1 MSPVKFTGNGKL
13 PSLLDEFM
21 GRDMDELFNFNRN
34 WPGITRSQVGT
45 LVPAVNIR
53 EDAEGYQIDVAAPG
67 LTKENFNLSLHNGKL
82 TIATQQQQ
90 RNEEHDQQG
99 QYTKQEFSF
108 HAFSRSFWLP
118 DTCQQDQIQARYEN
132 GILHIAL
139 PKKEEAKPKAP
150 TQIQIK

>member
-1 MSPVKFTGNGKL
+1 MSLVKFNGNGQL

-45 LVPAVNIR
+45 LVPAVNIK
-53 EDAEGYQIDVAAPG
+53 EDTEGYQIDVAAPG
-67 LTKENFNLSLHNGKL
+67 LKKEHFKLSLHNGKL
-82 TIATQQQQ
+82 TVSTQQQ
-90 RNEEHDQQG
+90 DQQEEKNERG
-99 QYTKQEFSF
+99 YYTKQEFSY

-118 DTCQQDQIQARYEN
+118 DSCNQDQIQARYED
-132 GILHIAL
+132 GILHIVL

-150 TQIQIK
+150 TQIQIN

>member
-1 MSPVKFTGNGKL
+1 MSPVKFNGNGNL

-45 LVPAVNIR
+45 LVPAVNIK
-53 EDAEGYQIDVAAPG
+53 EDTDGYQIDMAAPG
-67 LTKENFNLSLHNGKL
+67 MKKEDFNLSLHNGKL
-82 TIATQQQQ
+82 TISTQQQSQ
-90 RNEEHDQQG
+90 RNEPDQSG
-99 QYTKQEFSF
+99 KYTKREFSF
-108 HAFSRSFWLP
+108 HGFSRSFWLP
-118 DTCQQDQIQARYEN
+118 DSCQQDQIQARYEN

-150 TQIQIK
+150 TQIQIN

>member
-1 MSPVKFTGNGKL
+1 MSLVKFNGNGQL

-45 LVPAVNIR
+45 LVPAVNIK

-67 LTKENFNLSLHNGKL
+67 LKKEHFNLSLHNGKL
-82 TIATQQQQ
+82 TVSTQQQDQ
-90 RNEEHDQQG
+90 QEEKNEQG
-99 QYTKQEFSF
+99 QYTKREFSY

-118 DTCQQDQIQARYEN
+118 DSCDQEQIQARYED
-132 GILHIAL
+132 GILHIVL

-150 TQIQIK
+150 TQIQIN